1 MTMNKCIALTGGI
14 GSGKSVVSRVLT
26 TMGYAVYDCDSRA
39 KALMRDNADVR
50 RELAQTF
57 GIDILTAQGVDNT
70 ALAERVFT
78 HPEALNA
85 LNAIVHPAVTADL
98 VNWRHHQSGT
108 CFVETAILHE
118 SRLDT
123 LVDEAWWVDAPVDT
137 RVARVMRRNNMTRDL
152 VLQRVNAQ
160 QCDPATLCCPV
171 HIVVNDD
178 ATPVLP
184 QLLRLLHDK

>member
-1 MTMNKCIALTGGI
+1 MSKCIALTGGI

-57 GIDILTAQGVDNT
+57 GIDILTAQGVNNT

-98 VNWRHHQSGT
+98 VNWCHHQSGT

-184 QLLRLLHDK
+184 QLLRLLHGK